1 MFGVSFK
8 HELCEPGRNNGPW
21 EWENLEGLGTPWR
34 KKALREWGRQAD
46 LDDWDIWRKS
56 QGTLYQLTKKTHGR
70 ERYLL
75 WGTRK
80 QIALK
85 FLFRVGRAN
94 LRANQHVGDEA
105 ICRMCDQGAW
115 ETEQHVLISCPKYTQ
130 EREIALSELE
140 KVWGPARL
148 HSWKSKGDIERAA
161 EWLTSGRAERK
172 DERETDGV

>member
-1 MFGVSFK
+1 MGK
-8 HELCEPGRNNGPW
+8 PGR
-21 EWENLEGLGTPWR
+21 TPWR

-46 LDDWDIWRKS
+46 LDGWDIWRKS

-105 ICRMCDQGAW
+105 ICRMCDQGAR
-115 ETEQHVLISCPKYTQ
+115 ETEQRPDQLPKIWGQFGRLFITQ
-130 EREIALSELE
+130 I
-140 KVWGPARL
+140 VG
-148 HSWKSKGDIERAA
+148 
-161 EWLTSGRAERK
+161 
-172 DERETDGV
+172 